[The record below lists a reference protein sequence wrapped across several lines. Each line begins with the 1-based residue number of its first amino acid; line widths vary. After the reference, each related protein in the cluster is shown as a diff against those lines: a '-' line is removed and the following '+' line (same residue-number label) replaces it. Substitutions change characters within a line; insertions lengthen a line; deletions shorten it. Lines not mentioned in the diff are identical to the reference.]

1 MSMER
6 LLEATKTQALRD
18 AGIVKP
24 SEIVK
29 IVGDVC
35 VAEHVVSGVRR
46 LLPNVTE
53 QSVPTQNKRVLR
65 D

>member
-1 MSMER
+1 MER
-6 LLEATKTQALRD
+6 LLETAKTQALRESG
-18 AGIVKP
+18 AIRQ

-35 VAEHVVSGVRR
+35 IAEDVVSGVRR
-46 LLPNVTE
+46 LLPDVTE
-53 QSVPTQNKRVLR
+53 ATIVSNGRRVLR

>member
-1 MSMER
+1 MER
-6 LLEATKTQALRD
+6 LLEAAKTQALRD

-24 SEIVK
+24 SEVVK

-35 VAEHVVSGVRR
+35 VAEDVVSGTRR
-46 LLPNVTE
+46 LLPNITE
-53 QSVPTQNKRVLR
+53 QSVPTQNRRILR

>member
-6 LLEATKTQALRD
+6 LLEASKTQALRD
-18 AGIVKP
+18 AGVVKP

-35 VAEHVVSGVRR
+35 VAEDVVSGARR

-53 QSVPTQNKRVLR
+53 QSVPVQNRRVLR

>member
-6 LLEATKTQALRD
+6 LLEASKTQALRD
-18 AGIVKP
+18 AGVVKP
-24 SEIVK
+24 SEVVK

-35 VAEHVVSGVRR
+35 VAEDVVSGARR
-46 LLPNVTE
+46 LLPNITE
-53 QSVPTQNKRVLR
+53 QNVPTQNRRILR

>member
-6 LLEATKTQALRD
+6 LLEANKTQALRD
-18 AGIVKP
+18 AGVVKQ

-35 VAEHVVSGVRR
+35 VAEDVVSGARR

-53 QSVPTQNKRVLR
+53 QSIQTNNRRVLR

>member
-1 MSMER
+1 MSMES
-6 LLEATKTQALRD
+6 LLEAAKTQALRD
-18 AGIVKP
+18 AGVVKA

-35 VAEHVVSGVRR
+35 IAEDVISGARR
-46 LLPNVTE
+46 LLPNITE
-53 QSVPTQNKRVLR
+53 QNVQTQNRRVLR

>member
-35 VAEHVVSGVRR
+35 VAEDVVSGVRR

>member
-35 VAEHVVSGVRR
+35 LAEDVISGARR
-46 LLPNVTE
+46 LLPNITE
-53 QSVPTQNKRVLR
+53 QTVSTQNKRVLR

>member
-6 LLEATKTQALRD
+6 LLEAAKTQALRD

-24 SEIVK
+24 SEVVK

-35 VAEHVVSGVRR
+35 VAEDVVSGTRR
-46 LLPNVTE
+46 LLPNITE
-53 QSVPTQNKRVLR
+53 QSVPTQNRRILR

>member
-35 VAEHVVSGVRR
+35 VAEDVVSGARR

>member
-1 MSMER
+1 MER
-6 LLEATKTQALRD
+6 LLETAKTQALRET
-18 AGIVKP
+18 GVIRQ

-35 VAEHVVSGVRR
+35 IAEDVVSGARR
-46 LLPNVTE
+46 LLPDVTE
-53 QSVPTQNKRVLR
+53 ATISSQSRRVLR